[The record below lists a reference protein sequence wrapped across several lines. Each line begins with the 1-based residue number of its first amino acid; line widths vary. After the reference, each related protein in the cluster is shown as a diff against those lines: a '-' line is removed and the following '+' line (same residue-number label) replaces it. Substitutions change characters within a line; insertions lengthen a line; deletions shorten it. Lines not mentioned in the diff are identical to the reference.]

1 MRVLVTGSTGFV
13 GHAVCQLLLDS
24 GHDVT
29 AVVRE
34 LPAEVVPGC
43 DSVAVG
49 SIHGETE
56 WRHALDNVDAVVHL
70 AARTH
75 QDDGADAIKVYQ
87 TVNVDGTAQLARSAL
102 TAGVGTFTY
111 MSSVKVNGEYSPV
124 DENGLPRPFSGEDE
138 PRPVSLYGHTKWQAE
153 QLLNKI
159 TSGIPMRLVIL
170 RPPLVYGPGQ
180 KGNLFRLMRA
190 IDRGVPLPFAGLNN
204 CRSLIDVKNLAS
216 AVVLTVAP
224 NCAAVGPYTLADI
237 EVSTAELVRETAI
250 ALGSR
255 PRLFR
260 FPVPLLAAAARLT
273 GRRDQLDK
281 LTQSL
286 VVDSTRITAATS
298 WVPERSLE
306 ASLRETV
313 VHYRADQ
320 ANL

>member
-1 MRVLVTGSTGFV
+1 
-13 GHAVCQLLLDS
+13 
-24 GHDVT
+24 
-29 AVVRE
+29 
-34 LPAEVVPGC
+34 
-43 DSVAVG
+43 
-49 SIHGETE
+49 
-56 WRHALDNVDAVVHL
+56 
-70 AARTH
+70 
-75 QDDGADAIKVYQ
+75 
-87 TVNVDGTAQLARSAL
+87 
-102 TAGVGTFTY
+102 
-111 MSSVKVNGEYSPV
+111 
-124 DENGLPRPFSGEDE
+124 
-138 PRPVSLYGHTKWQAE
+138 
-153 QLLNKI
+153 
-159 TSGIPMRLVIL
+159 MRLVIL

-190 IDRGVPLPFAGLNN
+190 IDRGVPLPFAGLDN

-237 EVSTAELVRETAI
+237 EVSTAELVRKTAI